1 MSCFSALPVGM
12 LEGFLDCWSLGED
25 SFKDCTERQLSPN
38 ALQMH
43 FADGATLTLVVVE
56 TVVTVNLVT
65 ENFPLDTQTKWASE
79 TLFLPRTHSCQA

>member
-1 MSCFSALPVGM
+1 M
-12 LEGFLDCWSLGED
+12 LGGFPGLLEPRRD
-25 SFKDCTERQLSPN
+25 SFKDCTERQLSQN

-79 TLFLPRTHSCQA
+79 TLFLLRTHSCQA